1 MRMAK
6 TKHEHEASQERSDTH
21 GITIRNTAHGGKL
34 KGFERLGFDDLIE
47 IKNR

>member
-1 MRMAK
+1 MAK
-6 TKHEHEASQERSDTH
+6 TKHAHEASRECSDTH
-21 GITIRNTAHGGKL
+21 GITIRNAAHSGKL